1 MRRKNT
7 KINIVRRKFAYGKR
21 KSNGSEK
28 SQPHTAYIV
37 FIKGCKL
44 KFTYFM
50 RTIDSFEDYVDPI
63 QEAIDDL
70 LLPSLFGQ
78 SEPLPNEVR
87 LLVTLTTAQGGLGMP
102 DLRAEAPQQ
111 LAASKSITTARVD
124 SIKSQSTFMA
134 PGESFTEE
142 LKRHHQSL
150 KRARDKEKMEGIN
163 STLSADLLR
172 LVNQS
177 RDKGASSWLNAMP
190 LADQGLALNKQEI
203 RVLLEQDSI

>member
-1 MRRKNT
+1 
-7 KINIVRRKFAYGKR
+7 
-21 KSNGSEK
+21 
-28 SQPHTAYIV
+28 
-37 FIKGCKL
+37 
-44 KFTYFM
+44 
-50 RTIDSFEDYVDPI
+50 
-63 QEAIDDL
+63 
-70 LLPSLFGQ
+70 
-78 SEPLPNEVR
+78 
-87 LLVTLTTAQGGLGMP
+87 MP

-134 PGESFTEE
+134 PGESSTEE

-163 STLSADLLR
+163 STLSPDLLR

-190 LADQGLALNKQEI
+190 LADQGLALNKQEFRDSLRLRYNLPLVDPPSL
-203 RVLLEQDSI
+203 RVYVGINLL

>member
-21 KSNGSEK
+21 KSSGSEK

-70 LLPSLFGQ
+70 LLPTLFGQ

-87 LLVTLTTAQGGLGMP
+87 LLVTLTTASGVWACQ
-102 DLRAEAPQQ
+102 
-111 LAASKSITTARVD
+111 I
-124 SIKSQSTFMA
+124 
-134 PGESFTEE
+134 
-142 LKRHHQSL
+142 
-150 KRARDKEKMEGIN
+150 
-163 STLSADLLR
+163 
-172 LVNQS
+172 
-177 RDKGASSWLNAMP
+177 
-190 LADQGLALNKQEI
+190 
-203 RVLLEQDSI
+203 

>member
-1 MRRKNT
+1 MVFPTLILQKPSAT
-7 KINIVRRKFAYGKR
+7 S
-21 KSNGSEK
+21 KSK
-28 SQPHTAYIV
+28 
-37 FIKGCKL
+37 
-44 KFTYFM
+44 
-50 RTIDSFEDYVDPI
+50 FEDYVDPI

-70 LLPSLFGQ
+70 LLPTLFGQ

-150 KRARDKEKMEGIN
+150 KRARDKEKTENN
-163 STLSADLLR
+163 SFPRSATT
-172 LVNQS
+172 S
-177 RDKGASSWLNAMP
+177 
-190 LADQGLALNKQEI
+190 
-203 RVLLEQDSI
+203 

>member
-1 MRRKNT
+1 
-7 KINIVRRKFAYGKR
+7 
-21 KSNGSEK
+21 
-28 SQPHTAYIV
+28 
-37 FIKGCKL
+37 
-44 KFTYFM
+44 M

-87 LLVTLTTAQGGLGMP
+87 LLVTLTTAQWGLGMP

-111 LAASKSITTARVD
+111 FAASKSITTAHVD
-124 SIKSQSTFMA
+124 SITSQSTIMA
-134 PGESFTEE
+134 QGESPTEE

-163 STLSADLLR
+163 STLSPDLLR

-190 LADQGLALNKQEI
+190 FADQGLALNKQEF
-203 RVLLEQDSI
+203 RDSLRLRYNLPLVNLQSLCVWG